1 MVQLTDVSKWYQM
14 GEVLVT
20 ALDRVTLD
28 ISNGEFIVVLG
39 PSGSGKTTLLRLIA
53 GLEMPDAGTIK
64 INGDLMSGEGIL
76 VAPHERGVGFVFQ
89 SPALWP
95 HMTVAQNILFGLKG
109 HPKHES
115 RGRLDEMLKRT
126 ELHGLESRYP
136 SQLSGGQARRV
147 ALARTLAPKPK
158 ILLMDEPLTNVD
170 PALKASLLKL
180 MIEMVLQES
189 ITMIYVTH
197 DMEEAAQ
204 IAGDRLLEMR
214 MGRLLDLTQ

>member
-1 MVQLTDVSKWYQM
+1 MITVQ
-14 GEVLVT
+14 ELVKDFGVVR
-20 ALDRVTLD
+20 AVDHVTLEMQVAD
-28 ISNGEFIVVLG
+28 PLAIYG
-39 PSGSGKTTLLRLIA
+39 PSGSGKTTFLRLIA
-53 GLEMPDAGTIK
+53 GLDMPDEGTVR

-95 HMTVAQNILFGLKG
+95 HMTVAKNILFGLKG
-109 HPKHES
+109 LPKQEAQE
-115 RGRLDEMLKRT
+115 RLGELLERT
-126 ELHGLESRYP
+126 ELQGLETRYP

-170 PALKASLLKL
+170 PALKASLLELVK
-180 MIEMVLQES
+180 EVVSQES

-204 IAGDRLLEMR
+204 IAGDRLIEMK
-214 MGRLLDLTQ
+214 MGQLMDPAR